1 MAQETTAVAT
11 RDSGSGP
18 VAKTMRERIEAGALS
33 MIINMLPPD
42 KAKAAAAKVG
52 LAFETAKRISKNG
65 DAWAN
70 CTRDSIE
77 ACIARS
83 AITGL
88 FPGGPSPAVYL
99 IPRGK
104 ELSWEITHIGWGE
117 LAKRQGYMLMAIPV
131 YRGEPIRVTDG
142 EAHDHEAAV
151 GGGSEN
157 YDDLVG
163 VYVVVRRMSDGVTL
177 CRPWV
182 SKAKIDKRKNAKGV
196 GPVWNQWP
204 IEMAQ
209 KSAIK
214 YCAARGY
221 LPVSGDE
228 WNTALA
234 SGDGV
239 VIDTDATVTD
249 VGGVIDLPPEPEAVT
264 DGES

>member
-11 RDSGSGP
+11 RDGSGGA
-18 VAKTMRERIEAGALS
+18 VDKLRSQIEASALS
-33 MIINMLPPD
+33 MVMNMLPES

-65 DAWAN
+65 EAWKK
-70 CTRDSIE
+70 CTKDSIG

-99 IPRGK
+99 IPRGN

-142 EAHDHEAAV
+142 EAHDHEAAPE
-151 GGGSEN
+151 GGSEN
-157 YDDLVG
+157 YADLLG
-163 VYVVVRRMSDGVTL
+163 VYVIVRRLSDGVTL

-182 SKAKIDKRKNAKGV
+182 SKAKIDKRKTAKGA
-196 GPVWNQWP
+196 GPVWGQWP

-209 KSAIK
+209 KTAIK

-234 SGDGV
+234 SGDDV
-239 VIDTDATVTD
+239 VIDTDATEITD
-249 VGGVIDLPPEPEAVT
+249 GVVELPPEPEAISAA
-264 DGES
+264 ES